1 MLLFRGIFSRLRV
14 DRITPAPG
22 RIYWRGWRRP
32 VWVGILLVV
41 FIPTFPVAAQNGTRP
56 DVKQNPAFDGKAAL
70 ALSQDAI
77 GRTLNNLSFVSA
89 DGRTVTLGQFRGK
102 PLLISLVY
110 SSCYH
115 TCPMTTRYLA
125 EAVGKARQ
133 ALGED
138 SFNVLT
144 IGFDVPNDNPQ
155 TMADFAKRQSVKQ
168 ENWYFL
174 SGDQATIEALIENLG
189 FTYQAS
195 PKGFDHLVQTTVV
208 DTDGE
213 IYVQVYGELFST
225 PLLVEPL
232 KQLVLGTRPED
243 GFVTSFVK
251 GVRLFCTTYD
261 PANDAYRFDLSYFI
275 GLFIGGSI
283 ILGTAG
289 YLVLDRYRARRS

>member
-1 MLLFRGIFSRLRV
+1 MNSRFRV
-14 DRITPAPG
+14 DRISPVSG
-22 RIYWRGWRRP
+22 RIYRWGWLRP
-32 VWVGILLVV
+32 VWVSIFLVV
-41 FIPTFPVAAQNGTRP
+41 FNPVFPLAAKNSTPT
-56 DVKQNPAFDGKAAL
+56 DIKQNPAFDGKAAL
-70 ALSQDAI
+70 ALSQAAI
-77 GRTLNNLSFVSA
+77 GQTLNNHSFVST
-89 DGRTVTLGQFRGK
+89 DGRTVHLDQFRGK

-125 EAVGKARQ
+125 DAVGKARQ

-155 TMADFAKRQSVKQ
+155 TMADFARRQDVKQ
-168 ENWYFL
+168 AQWYFL
-174 SGDQATIEALIENLG
+174 SGDRATTGALIENLG
-189 FTYQAS
+189 FTYQPS
-195 PKGFDHLVQTTVV
+195 PKGFDHLVQTTVI
-208 DTDGE
+208 DADGE

-243 GFVTSFVK
+243 GFVTNFVK

-275 GLFIGGSI
+275 GLVIGGSI

-289 YLVLDRYRARRS
+289 YLVVDRYRARRS

>member
-1 MLLFRGIFSRLRV
+1 MSVVNTMYGRFRIEHISPVYERN
-14 DRITPAPG
+14 D
-22 RIYWRGWRRP
+22 WRGWARL
-32 VWVGILLVV
+32 VWTLVV
-41 FIPTFPVAAQNGTRP
+41 LTFVFPAFTMAAPENTRP
-56 DVKQNPAFDGKAAL
+56 AVVQDPAFDGKEAL
-70 ALSQDAI
+70 ALSQAAI
-77 GRTLNNLSFVSA
+77 GRTLENHSFVSA
-89 DGRTVTLGQFRGK
+89 DGSTVRLGDLRGK

-125 EAVGKARQ
+125 DTVAKARE
-133 ALGED
+133 ALGKD

-155 TMADFAKRQSVKQ
+155 TMADFARRQDVKQ
-168 ENWYFL
+168 DRWHFL
-174 SGDQATIEALIENLG
+174 SGDRATTKALIKNLG
-189 FTYQAS
+189 FTYKPS

-208 DTDGE
+208 DADGK

-251 GVRLFCTTYD
+251 GVRLYCTTYD
-261 PANDAYRFDLSYFI
+261 PANDAYSFDLSYFI

-283 ILGTAG
+283 IFGTAG
-289 YLVLDRYRARRS
+289 YLVLDRYRARRP